1 MAGNFVNMPG
11 FRIKVCGTRAQK
23 VTVGLIQKK
32 CAIGSGTNMNASSEP
47 NAPDSAAAA
56 AQFATTHWS
65 VVLAAREM
73 DAPQAAAALEKL
85 CRTYWYPLYAYL
97 RRRGYGEHDAQDF
110 TQGFFAHLFERDW
123 LQGVAR
129 EKGRFRS
136 FLLAALNYFVADQRD
151 RASAQKRGGG
161 RQVISFDAHEAE
173 ERYQLEPV
181 DESSPDK
188 LFERRWAVALLDQ
201 VLARLAGEFS
211 DAGKLELFNR
221 LQPFLVEGTG
231 ERTYAEI
238 AREGAM
244 TEEALKKAVQRM
256 RRRYHQL
263 FREEIAQTVASP
275 EEVEEELRHLCVI
288 LSS

>member
-1 MAGNFVNMPG
+1 MNSPSEQPRGDP
-11 FRIKVCGTRAQK
+11 IGT
-23 VTVGLIQKK
+23 
-32 CAIGSGTNMNASSEP
+32 
-47 NAPDSAAAA
+47 A

-65 VVLAAREM
+65 VVLAAREP

-97 RRRGYGEHDAQDF
+97 RRRGCGEHDAQDL

-123 LQGVAR
+123 LQSVGR

-136 FLLAALNYFVADQRD
+136 FLLAALNYFLADQRD

-173 ERYQLEPV
+173 ERYKLEPV

-188 LFERRWAVALLDQ
+188 LFERRWAVTLLDQ
-201 VLARLAGEFS
+201 VLARLAQEFS

-221 LQPFLVEGTG
+221 LKPFLVEGTG
-231 ERTYAEI
+231 EKTYAET
-238 AREGAM
+238 AREGGM
-244 TEEALKKAVQRM
+244 SEEALKKAVQRM

-275 EEVEEELRHLCVI
+275 EEVEEELRHLCAV
-288 LSS
+288 LGT